1 MTSLHAALAFV
12 ALGGVLILLVAAGL
26 TAAGVVRG
34 RLWLDRAILVQ
45 ALTAVVA
52 AVVGLVVLTT
62 RPPADPL
69 HLLYGALLIGAALA
83 VRATLA
89 SRSSERLGRWM
100 TVVSVVLVGIFVR
113 AVMTGG

>member
-12 ALGGVLILLVAAGL
+12 GLAGVLILLGAAGL
-26 TAAGVVRG
+26 TAAGVIRG

-45 ALTAVVA
+45 TVTAVVA
-52 AVVGLVVLTT
+52 GIVGLVLLTS
-62 RPPADPL
+62 RPPRDPL
-69 HLLYGALLIGAALA
+69 HLLYGTLLIGVALA
-83 VRATLA
+83 VRAAVA